1 MSKRL
6 SHRFLLSQ
14 IRKVTGEELEVA
26 LANREKPMIVD
37 FYADWCGPCVLLAK
51 ELEQVKC
58 PYSYETWSQACAA
71 YNVSG
76 HRTDLASS
84 SDVHCAG
91 VQVAQELGDTVHILK
106 VDTEIEKALASQ
118 LRIQGLPT
126 MIFIG
131 MDPEKP
137 ALRTEGLLPA
147 NSIKDIVQNELMSP
161 TAPAESGAQ

>member
-1 MSKRL
+1 MNIVRALNRRAAFSIVPRHAAPL
-6 SHRFLLSQ
+6 QRRNCTAYAGE

-51 ELEQVKC
+51 ELEQV
-58 PYSYETWSQACAA
+58 
-71 YNVSG
+71 
-76 HRTDLASS
+76 
-84 SDVHCAG
+84 
-91 VQVAQELGDTVHILK
+91 AQELGDSVQILK

-147 NSIKDIVQNELMSP
+147 NSIKDIVLNELMEP
-161 TAPAESGAQ
+161 AAPAESGA

>member
-1 MSKRL
+1 MNIVRALNTRAAFSMVPRVAVPAQRRNCTV
-6 SHRFLLSQ
+6 HAGE

-26 LANREKPMIVD
+26 LTAREKPMIID

-51 ELEQVKC
+51 ELEQV
-58 PYSYETWSQACAA
+58 
-71 YNVSG
+71 
-76 HRTDLASS
+76 
-84 SDVHCAG
+84 
-91 VQVAQELGDTVHILK
+91 AQELGESVQIVK

-126 MIFIG
+126 MIFVG

-147 NSIKDIVQNELMSP
+147 NSIKEIVLNELMAP
-161 TAPAESGAQ
+161 VAPAAPAET